1 MEVSQLSRVNVHLLV
16 TLQVLLAERSG
27 SAAASRLCISQ
38 SSVSKH
44 LAQLR
49 DLFDDPLF
57 HRTSHGLV
65 PTQFVLELEPR
76 INRVVAAVEYLFAPE
91 DFDLALYKGCFRI
104 SMQESAFEFI
114 ASELMQK
121 ILRVAPGVTVDTWY
135 KDTMSLEQLN
145 QGLLDFLILPQD
157 VGQHPHLSVHLN
169 HQELYRDHLVCL
181 VRKGHPVL
189 EQAWDQYAY
198 LECRHIHVRDTELG
212 RPVFEKNLLLEGSQ
226 RDVAVQVPDFYTAN
240 SLCAQSD
247 LVFTTTTSWA
257 SFSSKKMPLVQLPLP
272 FESAPVIYSL
282 IWHSRSDSIPA
293 HVWLRNEII
302 KIVVKTG
309 STDRGEKI

>member
-38 SSVSKH
+38 SSISKH

-65 PTQFVLELEPR
+65 PTPFVLELEPR
-76 INRVVAAVEYLFAPE
+76 INRVVAAVENLFAPE
-91 DFDLALYKGCFRI
+91 DFDLARYKGCFRI

-114 ASELMQK
+114 ASELLQE
-121 ILRVAPGVTVDTWY
+121 ILKSAPGVTLDTWY

-157 VGQHPHLSVHLN
+157 IGQHPNLRVHLN

-189 EQAWDQYAY
+189 KKSWDQHTY

-212 RPVFEKNLLLEGSQ
+212 RPVFEKKLILEGFQ

-247 LVFTTTTSWA
+247 LVFTTTSSWA
-257 SFSSKKMPLVQLPLP
+257 NFSTKKTPLVQLPLP

-302 KIVVKTG
+302 KVT
-309 STDRGEKI
+309 EKAVPHN

>member
-27 SAAASRLCISQ
+27 SAAANRLCISQ

-49 DLFDDPLF
+49 ILFDDPLF

-65 PTQFVLELEPR
+65 PTPFVLELEPR
-76 INRVVAAVEYLFAPE
+76 INRVVAAVENLFAPE
-91 DFDLALYKGCFRI
+91 DFNLAHYKGCFRI
-104 SMQESAFEFI
+104 SMQESAFEFV
-114 ASELMQK
+114 ASELLQE
-121 ILRVAPGVTVDTWY
+121 ILNTAPGVTLDTWY

-157 VGQHPHLSVHLN
+157 VGQHPNWSVHLN

-189 EQAWDQYAY
+189 ERTWDRNAY
-198 LECRHIHVRDTELG
+198 LDSRHIHVRDTELG
-212 RPVFEKNLLLEGSQ
+212 RPVFEKNLMSEGFQ

-240 SLCAQSD
+240 SLCAHSD
-247 LVFTTTTSWA
+247 LVFTTTSSWA
-257 SFSSKKMPLVQLPLP
+257 NFSTRKAPFVQLPLP
-272 FESAPVIYSL
+272 FETAPVIYSL
-282 IWHSRSDSIPA
+282 IWHSRSDTIPA
-293 HVWLRNEII
+293 HVWLRGQII
-302 KIVVKTG
+302 KVIERTV
-309 STDRGEKI
+309 SSD

>member
-27 SAAASRLCISQ
+27 SAAANRLCISQ
-38 SSVSKH
+38 SSISKH

-49 DLFDDPLF
+49 ILFDDPLF

-65 PTQFVLELEPR
+65 PTPFVLELEPR
-76 INRVVAAVEYLFAPE
+76 INQVVAAVENLFATE
-91 DFDLALYKGCFRI
+91 DFNLANYKGCFRI
-104 SMQESAFEFI
+104 SMQESAFEFV
-114 ASELMQK
+114 ASELLHE
-121 ILRVAPGVTVDTWY
+121 ILNAAPGVTLDTWY

-157 VGQHPHLSVHLN
+157 VGQHPNWSVHLK

-189 EQAWDQYAY
+189 ETTWDQRAY
-198 LECRHIHVRDTELG
+198 LECRHVHVRDTELG
-212 RPVFEKNLLLEGSQ
+212 RPVFEKNLIAEGFE

-240 SLCAQSD
+240 SLCAGSD
-247 LVFTTTTSWA
+247 LVFTTTSSWA
-257 SFSSKKMPLVQLPLP
+257 NFSTKNKPFVQLPVP
-272 FESAPVIYSL
+272 FEAAPVIYSL

-293 HVWLRNEII
+293 HVWLRKEII
-302 KIVVKTG
+302 KVV
-309 STDRGEKI
+309 EKSVTSD

>member
-27 SAAASRLCISQ
+27 SAAANRLCISQ
-38 SSVSKH
+38 SSVSKQ

-49 DLFDDPLF
+49 DLFGDPLF

-65 PTQFVLELEPR
+65 PTPFVLELEPR
-76 INRVVAAVEYLFAPE
+76 INNVVAAVENLFAPE
-91 DFDLALYKGCFRI
+91 DFDLARYKGCFRI

-114 ASELMQK
+114 ASELLQE
-121 ILRVAPGVTVDTWY
+121 ILTTAPGVTLDTWY
-135 KDTMSLEQLN
+135 KDAMSLEQLN

-181 VRKGHPVL
+181 VREGHPVL
-189 EQAWDQYAY
+189 ETSWDQRAY

-212 RPVFEKNLLLEGSQ
+212 RPVFEKNLLSEGFQ

-247 LVFTTTTSWA
+247 LVFTTTSSWA
-257 SFSSKKMPLVQLPLP
+257 DFSTKKTALVRLPLP

-293 HVWLRNEII
+293 HVWLRSEI
-302 KIVVKTG
+302 VKVT
-309 STDRGEKI
+309 EKAGPTIRQQMN